1 MFSHK
6 EPIKTE
12 YMNARELFK
21 EVLNEKLNDMSKEE
35 LVDIVANIALKTIFS
50 RLLIGSLRSETQ
62 FSELINSINTDVQS
76 LNPLEKQI
84 VDSNLF
90 VSKEMLKDSGL
101 FTQNCKR
108 NHK

>member
-1 MFSHK
+1 MS
-6 EPIKTE
+6 
-12 YMNARELFK
+12 ARELFK
-21 EVLNEKLNDMSKEE
+21 EVLNEKLNDISKEE

-50 RLLIGSLRSETQ
+50 RLLIGRLRSETQ

-76 LNPLEKQI
+76 LNPLEKQM